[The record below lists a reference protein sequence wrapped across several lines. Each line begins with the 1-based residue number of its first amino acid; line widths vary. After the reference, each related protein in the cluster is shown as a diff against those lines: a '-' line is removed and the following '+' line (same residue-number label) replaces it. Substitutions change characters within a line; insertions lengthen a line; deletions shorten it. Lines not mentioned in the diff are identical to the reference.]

1 MLKLTKFSGEEVW
14 VNPDTIK
21 YIEAGGDTVIFL
33 TSGDRLLVRE
43 DPIDISEQFLD
54 FKREIHRG
62 FVKT

>member
-21 YIEAGGDTVIFL
+21 YIEEGGDTVVFL

-43 DPIDISEQFLD
+43 DPSTINEQFLD
-54 FKREIHRG
+54 FKRNIHRG
-62 FVKT
+62 FVQT